1 MMLLPDFSE
10 SSRANTQRLPSS
22 DEAFAASRCR
32 YGTKNGLSVEL
43 QQRGNEEHHV
53 LKVRSHLLGRLANIH
68 VGQEALVAALL
79 LRIPLVQLAVPILLA
94 VLEASNLSTIVESN
108 AHRHRVV
115 GVDACVD
122 VLHEPQNE

>member
-1 MMLLPDFSE
+1 MLSLGDALLAVVCGARTE
-10 SSRANTQRLPSS
+10 
-22 DEAFAASRCR
+22 AASELEERLQLDLAE
-32 YGTKNGLSVEL
+32 TDLGLEL